1 MKKIYINARFLTQP
15 VTGVQR
21 YAIELVR
28 ALDRLIDCGAIDKT
42 KYSFLLLAP
51 RNTQNEPGLTHIP
64 FRHAGRLKGHLWEQF
79 ELPFYAQD
87 GLLVNL
93 CNTGPLRHSSQVAV
107 IHDAAVFAYPQAFSV
122 AFRTWY
128 RILLPRLGKAARKV
142 ITVSSFAKKE
152 LVDYYGI
159 PADKIHVV
167 YPGKEQIYNVSP
179 DCSILHKSNLVGRN
193 YILAVSSIDPRKN
206 FGAVVKAMELVAGN
220 DYEFVVAGG
229 ANPKVF
235 NAPGAPL
242 PDTVRHLGYV
252 SDGELRALYEHAACF
267 VFPSFYEGFGLPPL
281 EAMACGCPVIVSS
294 AASLPEVCGDAALYC
309 DPGCP
314 ADIAAKIGQLMAD
327 QELRLTLRR
336 KGLANAQRF
345 SYNDSAREIFKV
357 MEEALALR

>member
-1 MKKIYINARFLTQP
+1 MVKIYINARFLTQP
-15 VTGVQR
+15 ITGVQR

-64 FRHAGRLKGHLWEQF
+64 FRPAGRLKGHLWEQL
-79 ELPFYAQD
+79 ELPFFAKD

-93 CNTGPLRHSSQVAV
+93 CNTGPLQHHFSVVV
-107 IHDAAVFAYPQAFSV
+107 IHDAAVFAYPQAFS
-122 AFRTWY
+122 AIFRTWY
-128 RILLPRLGKAARKV
+128 RMLLPRLGKAARKV
-142 ITVSSFAKKE
+142 ITVSLFSKKE
-152 LVDYYGI
+152 LTTYFGI
-159 PADKIHVV
+159 PEHKITVI
-167 YPGKEQIYNVSP
+167 YPGKEQMYNVSP
-179 DCSILHKSNLVGRN
+179 DCSILHKYNLVGRN
-193 YILAVSSIDPRKN
+193 YVLSVSSIDPRKN
-206 FGAVVKAMELVAGN
+206 FGAVVKAMELLAGN

-242 PDTVRHLGYV
+242 PDTVHHMGYV

-281 EAMACGCPVIVSS
+281 EAMACGCPVIVSP
-294 AASLPEVCGDAALYC
+294 AASLPEICGDAALYC
-309 DPGCP
+309 NPGSP
-314 ADIAAKIGQLMAD
+314 ADIAAKIRLLMAD
-327 QELRLTLRR
+327 QELRVILRR
-336 KGLANAQRF
+336 KGLDNAKRF

-357 MEEALALR
+357 IEEALALL